1 MIAVTWFWMTMMI
14 SMMAMMIEGDKDDD
28 DDEHEHNGKNS
39 KIVLRGVL
47 AGAGYRGRE
56 SLYHHCR

>member
-1 MIAVTWFWMTMMI
+1 MMI